1 MTAKRTFI
9 PSLLVAAL
17 SGVAFAAVAGGQGA
31 KDLTMEQK
39 DLMKQL
45 DANQDGVIS
54 QAEAAAHPELSQR
67 FQEIDRNGDQRLEK
81 AEFARFEVT
90 EEPEGEEEYR

>member
-1 MTAKRTFI
+1 MTAKMKFI
-9 PSLLVAAL
+9 PSLLVVAL
-17 SGVAFAAVAGGQGA
+17 SGVAFAAVAGGTGS

-39 DLMKQL
+39 GLMKRL

-54 QAEAAAHPELSQR
+54 QAEAAAHPKLAQR

-90 EEPEGEEEYR
+90 DESEGEEKER